1 MSLVTGSS
9 SLSPY
14 ASSASTAGG
23 AASTKSTAPL
33 SGTPAASSTSAA
45 DSSDK
50 TSTPASSTTVTLS
63 TQGLNMSHASVP
75 MPPAVPAST
84 GAANT
89 AAAPADEPAS
99 PSIYDDVKNGIA
111 GAVDDVGAAIGGTA
125 RWIGDGVVDVVSGVD
140 ALVHGVVD
148 LPFAIGAEACN
159 AVGAVLDAI

>member
-23 AASTKSTAPL
+23 TASTKSTAPL
-33 SGTPAASSTSAA
+33 SGTPAASGT

-50 TSTPASSTTVTLS
+50 ASAPADSTTVTLS

-75 MPPAVPAST
+75 TPAAVPPAAGAAST
-84 GAANT
+84 T
-89 AAAPADEPAS
+89 ATPADAPAS

-140 ALVHGVVD
+140 ALVHGAVD